1 MKIEEPELLEL
12 PRFPSSTLCR
22 PSRGPWTMS
31 TMLKMRE
38 SNHAF
43 AARRHYSGA
52 MLFLAAF
59 ARLSPSR
66 ESEQNDLLAESHAAL
81 GHLGLT
87 VIALVFVLLT
97 FWKG

>member
-1 MKIEEPELLEL
+1 
-12 PRFPSSTLCR
+12 
-22 PSRGPWTMS
+22 
-31 TMLKMRE
+31 MRD

-43 AARRHYSGA
+43 AARRHYSGG

-59 ARLSPSR
+59 ARISTPR
-66 ESEQNDLLAESHAAL
+66 ASEQNDLLAQSHAAA